1 MDKSKL
7 LKLAKL
13 VMQFGECNTDKGILT
28 YDGGELTV
36 GTEVFVEVEGEYV
49 PAPDGEYM
57 AEGQK
62 IKVKEGKVEEI
73 EVVEPEPTPE
83 PEPEPREE
91 DMVEEPTPEPEPEPA
106 PDRTAELEAEV
117 ARLQEE
123 LAVRDTEIETLRAEN
138 EELKAENETLKN
150 KPIEDPI
157 KMNKTEQFEK
167 IYNIENKALKYFE

>member
-49 PAPDGEYM
+49 PAPDGEYL

-62 IKVKEGKVEEI
+62 VKVKEGKVDEI
-73 EVVEPEPTPE
+73 EAIEPEPEPMPEPEPTQMLDEPTPE
-83 PEPEPREE
+83 PEPEP
-91 DMVEEPTPEPEPEPA
+91 V
-106 PDRTAELEAEV
+106 DRTAELEAEV

-123 LAVRDTEIETLRAEN
+123 LAAKDTEIEG
-138 EELKAENETLKN
+138 LKADNERLVAEVETLKN